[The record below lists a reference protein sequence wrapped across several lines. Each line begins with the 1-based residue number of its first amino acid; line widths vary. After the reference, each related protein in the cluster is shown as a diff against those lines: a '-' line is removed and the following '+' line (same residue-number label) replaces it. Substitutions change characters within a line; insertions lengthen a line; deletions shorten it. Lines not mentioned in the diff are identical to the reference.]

1 MKLLLTLSC
10 SLVLLATVQAA
21 TAHNPVVLLP
31 GLAGSVLEAK
41 LNRAEVPKWYCSKEH
56 DWEVE
61 WLSLKAAS
69 RPDCLLDELTVQYD
83 PETKSYHN
91 KEGIQIRPYDFGGLG
106 GIYSI
111 DPDLPGFTAT
121 YKPIIDKLTDA
132 GYKENEDLFG
142 APYDFRL
149 AGDGLEQTGHFDMMR
164 DLIEHA
170 VKKNNGRQAVI
181 VAHSMGSLVSLY
193 FITRQSADWRFTYLK
208 GLVAISAPWEGSIT
222 ALKGSVSGDNFDI
235 PKVPHD
241 LLRPIQSTAPA
252 APWLFPTP
260 DIWQDKVVV
269 ETQGGDKYTTKDI
282 ERMLR
287 DLHLEQQAEVYEV
300 TRGLIYPVPLLDLR
314 VYCLFGYGVE
324 TDESYLY
331 NVDHFNASAP
341 PEPTR
346 TQHGDG
352 DGTVNLASLQACTKL
367 GPQAVIKTYK
377 GAEHTE
383 ILTNDAAV
391 ADLLD
396 ILTEDFKVMP
406 AFLRRFWGSL
416 PYISTFR
423 SRGQFE

>member
-1 MKLLLTLSC
+1 MGFGVTLSILTLV
-10 SLVLLATVQAA
+10 VLNVRAA
-21 TAHNPVVLLP
+21 PTHNPVILLP

-41 LNRAEVPKWYCSKEH
+41 LNRTDIPSFYCSKQH

-61 WLSLKAAS
+61 WLSLKAAL
-69 RPDCLLDELTVQYD
+69 RPDCLLDELTIQFD
-83 PETKSYHN
+83 PVTRRYHN
-91 KEGIQIRPYDFGGLG
+91 QPGIEIRPYDFGGLG

-111 DPDLPGFTAT
+111 DPALPAFTAT
-121 YKPIIDKLTDA
+121 YKPIIDKLLDA
-132 GYKENEDLFG
+132 GYKENQDLFG

-149 AGDGLEQTGHFDMMR
+149 AGDGLEQSGHFDKMR

-170 VKKNNGRQAVI
+170 VKSNGGKQAVI

-193 FITRQSADWRFTYLK
+193 FITRQNADWRFKYLK
-208 GLVAISAPWEGSIT
+208 GLVTFSAPWEGSIT
-222 ALKGSVSGDNFDI
+222 ALKGSVSGDNMDI

-252 APWLFPTP
+252 GPWLFPTP

-282 ERMLR
+282 EQMLR
-287 DLHLEQQAEVYEV
+287 DLHLEQQADVYEV
-300 TRGLIYPVPLLDLR
+300 TRGLTYPVPLLDLR
-314 VYCLFGYGVE
+314 VYCLYGYGVD

-331 NVDHFNASAP
+331 NVTHFDDSAP
-341 PEPTR
+341 PAPTR
-346 TQHGDG
+346 TTQGDG

-367 GPQAVIKTYK
+367 GPQAIIKTYK

-391 ADLLD
+391 ADLLE
-396 ILTEDFKVMP
+396 ILTEDFSIMP
-406 AFLRRFWGSL
+406 AFLRRLWGSL
-416 PYISTFR
+416 PSF
-423 SRGQFE
+423 